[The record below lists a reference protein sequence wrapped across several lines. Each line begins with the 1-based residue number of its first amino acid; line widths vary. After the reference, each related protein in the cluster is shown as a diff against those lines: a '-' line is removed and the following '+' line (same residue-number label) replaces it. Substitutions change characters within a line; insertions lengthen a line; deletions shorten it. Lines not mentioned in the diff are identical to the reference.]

1 MASSPKRQIGTMAC
15 LCCGRDIPVKSA
27 ENGTINAACAWCDFP
42 AYAKAGTEAHRIIT
56 GKMHTRPEPV
66 APAKPA
72 PQQRAPAPAAK
83 PHAPAPAAPTPAPAP
98 RRVSTIFDL
107 GAA

>member
-1 MASSPKRQIGTMAC
+1 MATTPKRQVGTMAC
-15 LCCGRDIPVKSA
+15 LCCGHEIPVKAA

-56 GKMHTRPEPV
+56 GKLKNKPQAPEP

-72 PQQRAPAPAAK
+72 APAAK
-83 PHAPAPAAPTPAPAP
+83 PEPVQ
-98 RRVSTIFDL
+98 RRRSSIFDL
-107 GAA
+107 GAAAA

>member
-15 LCCGRDIPVKSA
+15 LCCGHKIPVKAA
-27 ENGTINAACAWCDFP
+27 ENGTLNAACPWCDFP

-56 GKMHTRPEPV
+56 GKLEGQQQQ
-66 APAKPA
+66 AKPA
-72 PQQRAPAPAAK
+72 APAAKQAPAPAQAHEPPPAK
-83 PHAPAPAAPTPAPAP
+83 

-107 GAA
+107 GAPA